1 MDSKTAFAAVAHC
14 AVYADLET
22 SDMELTAFVHELTA
36 RHPYKTMEKA
46 EWDSLIDELWDRRRK
61 DGSGILLA
69 EATIALSLE
78 QRLTAFAVACKIVAS
93 DGEINDD
100 EAGFLI
106 NLAETIGLT
115 SEAVT
120 GIVRTMKVLCRE
132 VLP

>member
-78 QRLTAFAVACKIVAS
+78 QRLTPLPWPAKSSPAMGRLTMTRPDFSSTSLRPLAS
-93 DGEINDD
+93 R
-100 EAGFLI
+100 ARQL
-106 NLAETIGLT
+106 LAL
-115 SEAVT
+115 SE
-120 GIVRTMKVLCRE
+120 R
-132 VLP
+132 